1 MGDIVKLALR
11 LFIFA
16 LVASVL
22 LAVTNEVTKGPIE
35 QQKLASKMAALNTVL
50 PGCEYEQIEYEGI
63 SDDSALDE
71 IFIGKNADGSIKG
84 YALTAN
90 PQGYG
95 GEIPITL
102 GVSEGGYVTQ
112 VYVGSLQET
121 QGLGSRVGDDAF
133 KEQFIAIAADP
144 DTLRNDVDTIAG
156 ATISS
161 SAFVNAVQEML
172 TYTKG
177 TLGIEPHA
185 GDKDAILAEVAAI
198 NGGDEGEDAPV
209 ETTTNTYDV
218 TGFAAFKVDVTVDSN
233 GKIVSVS
240 VPENN
245 ETPGF
250 GADLIADQSVFDALV
265 GQDIATAQIDV
276 KSGATLTSNAINDAL
291 KQAASAGESG
301 EGSAKVYDVTGFAPF
316 KVEIALDDA
325 GKIVSVSVPENN
337 ETPGLGADLIADQSV
352 FDALVGQ
359 DIATAQIDVK
369 SGVTL
374 TSNAIN
380 DALKQAAADLGGAE
394 AAPAVAGDPYTVKGM
409 NKFTLYV
416 EVKDGGKIASVS
428 APNNSETPGFGA
440 DMLTDEALSALVG
453 EDLATAHVD
462 VKSGVTLTSDAINAA
477 LKQAAIANGV
487 AVAAEPTVEATAE
500 PTAEPAAV
508 PTVAENAAVELTM
521 YDVTGFAP
529 FKVGIAVDE
538 NGKIVSVSVPEN
550 SETPGLGADLIADQS
565 IFDALVGQDIATAQI
580 DVKSGV
586 TLTSD
591 AINAALKQ
599 AAIANGVTVVAEPTV
614 EATAEPAAEPT
625 VTENAVVEPTVA
637 ENAAVEPTMYDVT
650 GFAPFK
656 VEIAVDGNGKIVSVT
671 VPENS
676 ETPGLGADL
685 IADQSIFDA
694 LVGQDIATAQ
704 IDVKSGVTL
713 TSDAIN
719 AALKQAAIANG
730 VTVVAEPTVEAT
742 AEPAAEPTVTENAV
756 VEPTVAENAAVE
768 PTMYD
773 VTGFAPFKVE
783 IAVDGNG
790 KIVSVT
796 VPENSETPGLGADL
810 IADQSIFDAL
820 VGQDIAT
827 AQIDVK
833 SGVTLTSN
841 AINDALRQA
850 AAQFGGEATR
860 DESAADG
867 VAIGT
872 YDVTGFAPFKVEIA
886 VDGNGKIVS
895 VSVPE
900 NNETPGL
907 GADLIADQSVFD
919 ALVGQDIATAKID
932 VKSGVTLT
940 SNAIND
946 ALGQAAKEVQ

>member
-50 PGCEYEQIEYEGI
+50 PGCEYEQVEYEGI

-185 GDKDAILAEVAAI
+185 GDKDAILAEAAAI

-218 TGFAAFKVDVTVDSN
+218 TGFAPFKVDVTVDSN
-233 GKIVSVS
+233 GKIVSVSVPENSETPGLGADLIADQSIFDALVGQDIATAQIDVKSGVTLTSDAINDALKQAASAGESGDGSAKVYDVTGFAPFKVEIALDDAGKIVSVS

-276 KSGATLTSNAINDAL
+276 KSGA
-291 KQAASAGESG
+291 
-301 EGSAKVYDVTGFAPF
+301 
-316 KVEIALDDA
+316 
-325 GKIVSVSVPENN
+325 
-337 ETPGLGADLIADQSV
+337 
-352 FDALVGQ
+352 
-359 DIATAQIDVK
+359 
-369 SGVTL
+369 TL

-591 AINAALKQ
+591 AINAALKE

-614 EATAEPAAEPT
+614 EATAEPTAAENAVVEPT
-625 VTENAVVEPTVA
+625 VAENAAVEPTVAENAAVEPTVA

-656 VEIAVDGNGKIVSVT
+656 VEIAVDGNDKIVSV
-671 VPENS
+671 S
-676 ETPGLGADL
+676 
-685 IADQSIFDA
+685 
-694 LVGQDIATAQ
+694 
-704 IDVKSGVTL
+704 
-713 TSDAIN
+713 
-719 AALKQAAIANG
+719 
-730 VTVVAEPTVEAT
+730 
-742 AEPAAEPTVTENAV
+742 
-756 VEPTVAENAAVE
+756 
-768 PTMYD
+768 
-773 VTGFAPFKVE
+773 
-783 IAVDGNG
+783 
-790 KIVSVT
+790 

-907 GADLIADQSVFD
+907 GTDLIADQSIFD

>member
-185 GDKDAILAEVAAI
+185 GDKDAILAEAATI

-218 TGFAAFKVDVTVDSN
+218 TGFAPFKVDVTVDSN
-233 GKIVSVS
+233 GKIVSVSVPENSETPGLGADLIADQSIFDALVGQDIATAQIDVKSGVTLTSDAINDALKQAASAGESGDGSAKVYDVTGFAPFKVEIALDDAGKIVSVS

-276 KSGATLTSNAINDAL
+276 KSGA
-291 KQAASAGESG
+291 
-301 EGSAKVYDVTGFAPF
+301 
-316 KVEIALDDA
+316 
-325 GKIVSVSVPENN
+325 
-337 ETPGLGADLIADQSV
+337 
-352 FDALVGQ
+352 
-359 DIATAQIDVK
+359 
-369 SGVTL
+369 TL

-428 APNNSETPGFGA
+428 APNNSETSGFGA

-586 TLTSD
+586 TLTSN

-625 VTENAVVEPTVA
+625 VAENAAVEPTAAEPAVEPTVA

-656 VEIAVDGNGKIVSVT
+656 VEIAVDGNGKIVSV
-671 VPENS
+671 S
-676 ETPGLGADL
+676 
-685 IADQSIFDA
+685 
-694 LVGQDIATAQ
+694 
-704 IDVKSGVTL
+704 
-713 TSDAIN
+713 
-719 AALKQAAIANG
+719 
-730 VTVVAEPTVEAT
+730 
-742 AEPAAEPTVTENAV
+742 
-756 VEPTVAENAAVE
+756 
-768 PTMYD
+768 
-773 VTGFAPFKVE
+773 
-783 IAVDGNG
+783 
-790 KIVSVT
+790 

>member
-22 LAVTNEVTKGPIE
+22 LAITNEVTKGPIE

-50 PGCEYEQIEYEGI
+50 PGCEYEQTEYEGI
-63 SDDSALDE
+63 ADDSVLDE

-102 GVSEGGYVTQ
+102 GVSEEGYVTQ

-144 DTLRNDVDTIAG
+144 DTLRDDVDTLAG

-185 GDKDAILAEVAAI
+185 GDKDAILAEAAAI
-198 NGGDEGEDAPV
+198 NGGDEGEDAAV
-209 ETTTNTYDV
+209 ETTTATYNV
-218 TGFAAFKVDVTVDSN
+218 TGFASFNVEITLDGN
-233 GKIVSVS
+233 GKIVSVV

-245 ETPGF
+245 ETAGF
-250 GADLIADQSVFDALV
+250 GADLL
-265 GQDIATAQIDV
+265 
-276 KSGATLTSNAINDAL
+276 
-291 KQAASAGESG
+291 
-301 EGSAKVYDVTGFAPF
+301 
-316 KVEIALDDA
+316 
-325 GKIVSVSVPENN
+325 
-337 ETPGLGADLIADQSV
+337 ADQSV

-380 DALKQAAADLGGAE
+380 DALKQAASADESGEDNARTYDVTGMGAFKVTVELDDAGKIVSVSVPENNETPGFGADLIADQSIFDALVGQDITTAQIDVKSGVTLTSNAINDALKQAAADFGGDAP

-416 EVKDGGKIASVS
+416 EVEDGKIVSVT
-428 APNNSETPGFGA
+428 APNNNETPGLGA

-453 EDLATAHVD
+453 ADLATAQVD
-462 VKSGVTLTSDAINAA
+462 VKSGVTLTSNAINDA
-477 LKQAAIANGV
+477 LKQAAAANGIV
-487 AVAAEPTVEATAE
+487 VAEPTVEPVVEATAE
-500 PTAEPAAV
+500 PVAAD
-508 PTVAENAAVELTM
+508 AAVELTL

-538 NGKIVSVSVPEN
+538 SGKIVSVFVPEN
-550 SETPGLGADLIADQS
+550 
-565 IFDALVGQDIATAQI
+565 
-580 DVKSGV
+580 
-586 TLTSD
+586 
-591 AINAALKQ
+591 N
-599 AAIANGVTVVAEPTV
+599 
-614 EATAEPAAEPT
+614 
-625 VTENAVVEPTVA
+625 
-637 ENAAVEPTMYDVT
+637 
-650 GFAPFK
+650 
-656 VEIAVDGNGKIVSVT
+656 
-671 VPENS
+671 
-676 ETPGLGADL
+676 
-685 IADQSIFDA
+685 
-694 LVGQDIATAQ
+694 
-704 IDVKSGVTL
+704 
-713 TSDAIN
+713 
-719 AALKQAAIANG
+719 
-730 VTVVAEPTVEAT
+730 
-742 AEPAAEPTVTENAV
+742 
-756 VEPTVAENAAVE
+756 
-768 PTMYD
+768 
-773 VTGFAPFKVE
+773 
-783 IAVDGNG
+783 
-790 KIVSVT
+790 
-796 VPENSETPGLGADL
+796 ETPGLGADL

-841 AINDALRQA
+841 AINDALKQA
-850 AAQFGGEATR
+850 AAQFGGEATL
-860 DESAADG
+860 DEAATSD

-872 YDVTGFAPFKVEIA
+872 YDVTGIAPFKVEIA
-886 VDGNGKIVS
+886 VDGNGKILS

-900 NNETPGL
+900 YSETAGF
-907 GADLIADQSVFD
+907 GADLIADQSIFD
-919 ALVGQDIATAKID
+919 ALVGQDIATAQID

-946 ALGQAAKEVQ
+946 ALKQAAKEVQ

>member
-185 GDKDAILAEVAAI
+185 GDKDAILAEAAAV

-250 GADLIADQSVFDALV
+250 GADLIADQSVFDALA

-276 KSGATLTSNAINDAL
+276 KSGVTLTSNAINDAL

-625 VTENAVVEPTVA
+625 VAENAAVEPTVAEPAVEPTVA

-656 VEIAVDGNGKIVSVT
+656 VEIAVDGNGKIVSV
-671 VPENS
+671 S
-676 ETPGLGADL
+676 
-685 IADQSIFDA
+685 
-694 LVGQDIATAQ
+694 
-704 IDVKSGVTL
+704 
-713 TSDAIN
+713 
-719 AALKQAAIANG
+719 
-730 VTVVAEPTVEAT
+730 
-742 AEPAAEPTVTENAV
+742 
-756 VEPTVAENAAVE
+756 
-768 PTMYD
+768 
-773 VTGFAPFKVE
+773 
-783 IAVDGNG
+783 
-790 KIVSVT
+790 

-907 GADLIADQSVFD
+907 GADLIADQSIFD

>member
-185 GDKDAILAEVAAI
+185 GDKDAILAEAAAI

-337 ETPGLGADLIADQSV
+337 ETPGLGADLIADQSM

-500 PTAEPAAV
+500 PTAEPATV

-565 IFDALVGQDIATAQI
+565 VFDALVGQDIATAQI

-586 TLTSD
+586 TLTSN

-614 EATAEPAAEPT
+614 EATAEPAA
-625 VTENAVVEPTVA
+625 EPTVA

-656 VEIAVDGNGKIVSVT
+656 VEIAVDGNGKIVSV
-671 VPENS
+671 S
-676 ETPGLGADL
+676 
-685 IADQSIFDA
+685 
-694 LVGQDIATAQ
+694 
-704 IDVKSGVTL
+704 
-713 TSDAIN
+713 
-719 AALKQAAIANG
+719 
-730 VTVVAEPTVEAT
+730 
-742 AEPAAEPTVTENAV
+742 
-756 VEPTVAENAAVE
+756 
-768 PTMYD
+768 
-773 VTGFAPFKVE
+773 
-783 IAVDGNG
+783 
-790 KIVSVT
+790 

-907 GADLIADQSVFD
+907 GADLIADQSIFD

>member
-185 GDKDAILAEVAAI
+185 GDKDAILAEAAAI

-218 TGFAAFKVDVTVDSN
+218 TGFAPFKVDVTVDSN

-250 GADLIADQSVFDALV
+250 GADLIADQSVFDALA

-276 KSGATLTSNAINDAL
+276 KSGVTLTSNAINDAL

-301 EGSAKVYDVTGFAPF
+301 EGSAKAYDVTGFAPF

-337 ETPGLGADLIADQSV
+337 ETPGFGADLIADQSV

-359 DIATAQIDVK
+359 DITTAQIDVK
-369 SGVTL
+369 SGATL

-487 AVAAEPTVEATAE
+487 AVAAE

-625 VTENAVVEPTVA
+625 VA
-637 ENAAVEPTMYDVT
+637 ENAAVEPT
-650 GFAPFK
+650 
-656 VEIAVDGNGKIVSVT
+656 
-671 VPENS
+671 
-676 ETPGLGADL
+676 
-685 IADQSIFDA
+685 
-694 LVGQDIATAQ
+694 
-704 IDVKSGVTL
+704 
-713 TSDAIN
+713 
-719 AALKQAAIANG
+719 
-730 VTVVAEPTVEAT
+730 VAEPA
-742 AEPAAEPTVTENAV
+742 

-841 AINDALRQA
+841 AINDAL
-850 AAQFGGEATR
+850 
-860 DESAADG
+860 
-867 VAIGT
+867 
-872 YDVTGFAPFKVEIA
+872 
-886 VDGNGKIVS
+886 
-895 VSVPE
+895 
-900 NNETPGL
+900 
-907 GADLIADQSVFD
+907 
-919 ALVGQDIATAKID
+919 
-932 VKSGVTLT
+932 
-940 SNAIND
+940 
-946 ALGQAAKEVQ
+946 GQAAKEVQ

>member
-185 GDKDAILAEVAAI
+185 GDKDAILAEAAAI

-276 KSGATLTSNAINDAL
+276 KSGVTLTSNAINDAL

-301 EGSAKVYDVTGFAPF
+301 EGSAKAYDVTGFAPF

-337 ETPGLGADLIADQSV
+337 ETPGFGADLIADQSV

-487 AVAAEPTVEATAE
+487 
-500 PTAEPAAV
+500 
-508 PTVAENAAVELTM
+508 
-521 YDVTGFAP
+521 
-529 FKVGIAVDE
+529 
-538 NGKIVSVSVPEN
+538 
-550 SETPGLGADLIADQS
+550 
-565 IFDALVGQDIATAQI
+565 
-580 DVKSGV
+580 
-586 TLTSD
+586 
-591 AINAALKQ
+591 
-599 AAIANGVTVVAEPTV
+599 TVVAEPTV

-625 VTENAVVEPTVA
+625 VAENAAVEPTVA

-656 VEIAVDGNGKIVSVT
+656 VEIAVDGNGKIVSV
-671 VPENS
+671 S
-676 ETPGLGADL
+676 
-685 IADQSIFDA
+685 
-694 LVGQDIATAQ
+694 
-704 IDVKSGVTL
+704 
-713 TSDAIN
+713 
-719 AALKQAAIANG
+719 
-730 VTVVAEPTVEAT
+730 
-742 AEPAAEPTVTENAV
+742 
-756 VEPTVAENAAVE
+756 
-768 PTMYD
+768 
-773 VTGFAPFKVE
+773 
-783 IAVDGNG
+783 
-790 KIVSVT
+790 

-900 NNETPGL
+900 NNETPGF

-919 ALVGQDIATAKID
+919 ALAGQDIATAKID

>member
-63 SDDSALDE
+63 SDDSTLDE

-185 GDKDAILAEVAAI
+185 GDKDAILAEAAAI

-250 GADLIADQSVFDALV
+250 GADLIADQSVFDALA

-276 KSGATLTSNAINDAL
+276 KSGVTLTSNAINDAL

-359 DIATAQIDVK
+359 NIATAQIDVK

-374 TSNAIN
+374 TSDAIN

-599 AAIANGVTVVAEPTV
+599 AAIANGVAVAAEPTV

-625 VTENAVVEPTVA
+625 VAENAVVEPTVAEPAVEPTVA

-656 VEIAVDGNGKIVSVT
+656 VEIAVDGNGKIVSV
-671 VPENS
+671 S
-676 ETPGLGADL
+676 
-685 IADQSIFDA
+685 
-694 LVGQDIATAQ
+694 
-704 IDVKSGVTL
+704 
-713 TSDAIN
+713 
-719 AALKQAAIANG
+719 
-730 VTVVAEPTVEAT
+730 
-742 AEPAAEPTVTENAV
+742 
-756 VEPTVAENAAVE
+756 
-768 PTMYD
+768 
-773 VTGFAPFKVE
+773 
-783 IAVDGNG
+783 
-790 KIVSVT
+790 

-900 NNETPGL
+900 NNETPGF

-919 ALVGQDIATAKID
+919 ALAGQDIATAKID

>member
-177 TLGIEPHA
+177 TLGIEPHE
-185 GDKDAILAEVAAI
+185 GDKDAILAEAAAI
-198 NGGDEGEDAPV
+198 NGGDEGEDTPV
-209 ETTTNTYDV
+209 ETATNTYDV
-218 TGFAAFKVDVTVDSN
+218 TGFAPFKVEIALDDA

-276 KSGATLTSNAINDAL
+276 KSGVTLTSNAINDAL

-301 EGSAKVYDVTGFAPF
+301 EGSAKAYDVTGFAPF

-337 ETPGLGADLIADQSV
+337 ETPGFGADLIADQSV

-416 EVKDGGKIASVS
+416 EVKDGGKIASIS

-500 PTAEPAAV
+500 PAV
-508 PTVAENAAVELTM
+508 EPTVAENAAVELTM

-550 SETPGLGADLIADQS
+550 SETPGFGADLIADQS
-565 IFDALVGQDIATAQI
+565 VFG
-580 DVKSGV
+580 
-586 TLTSD
+586 
-591 AINAALKQ
+591 
-599 AAIANGVTVVAEPTV
+599 
-614 EATAEPAAEPT
+614 
-625 VTENAVVEPTVA
+625 
-637 ENAAVEPTMYDVT
+637 
-650 GFAPFK
+650 
-656 VEIAVDGNGKIVSVT
+656 
-671 VPENS
+671 
-676 ETPGLGADL
+676 
-685 IADQSIFDA
+685 
-694 LVGQDIATAQ
+694 
-704 IDVKSGVTL
+704 
-713 TSDAIN
+713 
-719 AALKQAAIANG
+719 
-730 VTVVAEPTVEAT
+730 
-742 AEPAAEPTVTENAV
+742 
-756 VEPTVAENAAVE
+756 
-768 PTMYD
+768 
-773 VTGFAPFKVE
+773 
-783 IAVDGNG
+783 
-790 KIVSVT
+790 
-796 VPENSETPGLGADL
+796 
-810 IADQSIFDAL
+810 AL

-860 DESAADG
+860 NESAADG
-867 VAIGT
+867 VAVGT

-895 VSVPE
+895 VTVPE
-900 NNETPGL
+900 NNETPGF
-907 GADLIADQSVFD
+907 GADLIADQSIFD
-919 ALVGQDIATAKID
+919 ALAGQDIATAKID

>member
-22 LAVTNEVTKGPIE
+22 LAVTSEVTKGPIE

-71 IFIGKNADGSIKG
+71 IFVGKNADGSIKG

-185 GDKDAILAEVAAI
+185 GDKDAILAEAAAI

-218 TGFAAFKVDVTVDSN
+218 TGFAPFKVEIALDDA

-276 KSGATLTSNAINDAL
+276 KSGVTLTSNAINDAL

-316 KVEIALDDA
+316 KVEIALDDV

-614 EATAEPAAEPT
+614 EPTVEATTEPAAEPT
-625 VTENAVVEPTVA
+625 AAENAVVEPTVA
-637 ENAAVEPTMYDVT
+637 ENAAVEPTVAEPAVEPTVAEPAVEPTMYDVT

-656 VEIAVDGNGKIVSVT
+656 VEIAVDGSGKIVSV
-671 VPENS
+671 S
-676 ETPGLGADL
+676 
-685 IADQSIFDA
+685 
-694 LVGQDIATAQ
+694 
-704 IDVKSGVTL
+704 
-713 TSDAIN
+713 
-719 AALKQAAIANG
+719 
-730 VTVVAEPTVEAT
+730 
-742 AEPAAEPTVTENAV
+742 
-756 VEPTVAENAAVE
+756 
-768 PTMYD
+768 
-773 VTGFAPFKVE
+773 
-783 IAVDGNG
+783 
-790 KIVSVT
+790 

-907 GADLIADQSVFD
+907 GADLIADQSIFD

>member
-71 IFIGKNADGSIKG
+71 IFVGKNADGSIKG

-185 GDKDAILAEVAAI
+185 GDKDAILAEAAAI

-276 KSGATLTSNAINDAL
+276 KSGVTLTSDAINDAL

-301 EGSAKVYDVTGFAPF
+301 DGSAKVYDVTGFAPF

-337 ETPGLGADLIADQSV
+337 ETPGFGADLIADQSV

-369 SGVTL
+369 SGATL

-538 NGKIVSVSVPEN
+538 NGKIVSV
-550 SETPGLGADLIADQS
+550 
-565 IFDALVGQDIATAQI
+565 
-580 DVKSGV
+580 
-586 TLTSD
+586 
-591 AINAALKQ
+591 
-599 AAIANGVTVVAEPTV
+599 
-614 EATAEPAAEPT
+614 
-625 VTENAVVEPTVA
+625 
-637 ENAAVEPTMYDVT
+637 
-650 GFAPFK
+650 
-656 VEIAVDGNGKIVSVT
+656 T

-713 TSDAIN
+713 TSNAIN

-742 AEPAAEPTVTENAV
+742 AEPAAEPTVAEPA

-790 KIVSVT
+790 KIVSVS

-900 NNETPGL
+900 NSETSGL
-907 GADLIADQSVFD
+907 GADLIADQSIFD

>member
-112 VYVGSLQET
+112 VYVGALQET

-185 GDKDAILAEVAAI
+185 GDKDAILAEAAAI
-198 NGGDEGEDAPV
+198 NGGDEGEDVPV

-218 TGFAAFKVDVTVDSN
+218 TGFAPFKVEIALDDA

-301 EGSAKVYDVTGFAPF
+301 EGSAKAYDVTGFAPF

-337 ETPGLGADLIADQSV
+337 ETPGFGADLIADQSV

-369 SGVTL
+369 GGVTL

-394 AAPAVAGDPYTVKGM
+394 TAPAVAGDPYTVKGM

-487 AVAAEPTVEATAE
+487 AVAAEPTAEPTVEA
-500 PTAEPAAV
+500 TAEPAAV

-550 SETPGLGADLIADQS
+550 NETPGFGADLIADQS
-565 IFDALVGQDIATAQI
+565 VFDALVGQDIANAKI

-586 TLTSD
+586 TLTSN
-591 AINAALKQ
+591 AINDALGQ
-599 AAIANGVTVVAEPTV
+599 AAIANGVAVAAEPTV
-614 EATAEPAAEPT
+614 EATAEPA
-625 VTENAVVEPTVA
+625 VEPTVA

-656 VEIAVDGNGKIVSVT
+656 VGIAVD
-671 VPENS
+671 E
-676 ETPGLGADL
+676 
-685 IADQSIFDA
+685 
-694 LVGQDIATAQ
+694 
-704 IDVKSGVTL
+704 
-713 TSDAIN
+713 
-719 AALKQAAIANG
+719 
-730 VTVVAEPTVEAT
+730 
-742 AEPAAEPTVTENAV
+742 
-756 VEPTVAENAAVE
+756 
-768 PTMYD
+768 
-773 VTGFAPFKVE
+773 
-783 IAVDGNG
+783 
-790 KIVSVT
+790 
-796 VPENSETPGLGADL
+796 
-810 IADQSIFDAL
+810 
-820 VGQDIAT
+820 
-827 AQIDVK
+827 
-833 SGVTLTSN
+833 
-841 AINDALRQA
+841 
-850 AAQFGGEATR
+850 
-860 DESAADG
+860 
-867 VAIGT
+867 
-872 YDVTGFAPFKVEIA
+872 
-886 VDGNGKIVS
+886 NGKIVS

-900 NNETPGL
+900 NNETPGF

>member
-185 GDKDAILAEVAAI
+185 GDKDAILAEAAAI

-218 TGFAAFKVDVTVDSN
+218 TGFAPFKVDVTVDSN

-245 ETPGF
+245 
-250 GADLIADQSVFDALV
+250 
-265 GQDIATAQIDV
+265 
-276 KSGATLTSNAINDAL
+276 
-291 KQAASAGESG
+291 
-301 EGSAKVYDVTGFAPF
+301 
-316 KVEIALDDA
+316 
-325 GKIVSVSVPENN
+325 
-337 ETPGLGADLIADQSV
+337 
-352 FDALVGQ
+352 
-359 DIATAQIDVK
+359 
-369 SGVTL
+369 
-374 TSNAIN
+374 
-380 DALKQAAADLGGAE
+380 
-394 AAPAVAGDPYTVKGM
+394 
-409 NKFTLYV
+409 
-416 EVKDGGKIASVS
+416 
-428 APNNSETPGFGA
+428 
-440 DMLTDEALSALVG
+440 
-453 EDLATAHVD
+453 
-462 VKSGVTLTSDAINAA
+462 
-477 LKQAAIANGV
+477 
-487 AVAAEPTVEATAE
+487 
-500 PTAEPAAV
+500 
-508 PTVAENAAVELTM
+508 
-521 YDVTGFAP
+521 
-529 FKVGIAVDE
+529 
-538 NGKIVSVSVPEN
+538 
-550 SETPGLGADLIADQS
+550 ETPGLGADLIADQS

-586 TLTSD
+586 TLTSN
-591 AINAALKQ
+591 AINDALKQ
-599 AAIANGVTVVAEPTV
+599 AAATVGETV
-614 EATAEPAAEPT
+614 LDESATSDLT
-625 VTENAVVEPTVA
+625 VGT
-637 ENAAVEPTMYDVT
+637 YDVT

-656 VEIAVDGNGKIVSVT
+656 VEI
-671 VPENS
+671 
-676 ETPGLGADL
+676 
-685 IADQSIFDA
+685 
-694 LVGQDIATAQ
+694 
-704 IDVKSGVTL
+704 TL
-713 TSDAIN
+713 
-719 AALKQAAIANG
+719 
-730 VTVVAEPTVEAT
+730 
-742 AEPAAEPTVTENAV
+742 
-756 VEPTVAENAAVE
+756 
-768 PTMYD
+768 
-773 VTGFAPFKVE
+773 
-783 IAVDGNG
+783 DGNG

-841 AINDALRQA
+841 AINDAL
-850 AAQFGGEATR
+850 
-860 DESAADG
+860 
-867 VAIGT
+867 
-872 YDVTGFAPFKVEIA
+872 
-886 VDGNGKIVS
+886 
-895 VSVPE
+895 
-900 NNETPGL
+900 
-907 GADLIADQSVFD
+907 
-919 ALVGQDIATAKID
+919 
-932 VKSGVTLT
+932 
-940 SNAIND
+940 
-946 ALGQAAKEVQ
+946 GQAAKEVQ

>member
-1 MGDIVKLALR
+1 M
-11 LFIFA
+11 
-16 LVASVL
+16 
-22 LAVTNEVTKGPIE
+22 
-35 QQKLASKMAALNTVL
+35 
-50 PGCEYEQIEYEGI
+50 
-63 SDDSALDE
+63 
-71 IFIGKNADGSIKG
+71 
-84 YALTAN
+84 
-90 PQGYG
+90 
-95 GEIPITL
+95 
-102 GVSEGGYVTQ
+102 
-112 VYVGSLQET
+112 
-121 QGLGSRVGDDAF
+121 
-133 KEQFIAIAADP
+133 
-144 DTLRNDVDTIAG
+144 
-156 ATISS
+156 
-161 SAFVNAVQEML
+161 
-172 TYTKG
+172 
-177 TLGIEPHA
+177 
-185 GDKDAILAEVAAI
+185 
-198 NGGDEGEDAPV
+198 
-209 ETTTNTYDV
+209 
-218 TGFAAFKVDVTVDSN
+218 
-233 GKIVSVS
+233 
-240 VPENN
+240 PENN

-250 GADLIADQSVFDALV
+250 
-265 GQDIATAQIDV
+265 
-276 KSGATLTSNAINDAL
+276 
-291 KQAASAGESG
+291 
-301 EGSAKVYDVTGFAPF
+301 
-316 KVEIALDDA
+316 
-325 GKIVSVSVPENN
+325 
-337 ETPGLGADLIADQSV
+337 GADLIADQSV

-565 IFDALVGQDIATAQI
+565 IFDALVGQDIATAKI

-586 TLTSD
+586 TLTSN
-591 AINAALKQ
+591 AINDALGQ
-599 AAIANGVTVVAEPTV
+599 AAIANGVAVAAEPTV
-614 EATAEPAAEPT
+614 EATAEPTVAEPAAEPT
-625 VTENAVVEPTVA
+625 VAEPAVEPTVA

-656 VEIAVDGNGKIVSVT
+656 VEIAVDGNGKIVSVS

-676 ETPGLGADL
+676 ETPD
-685 IADQSIFDA
+685 
-694 LVGQDIATAQ
+694 
-704 IDVKSGVTL
+704 
-713 TSDAIN
+713 
-719 AALKQAAIANG
+719 
-730 VTVVAEPTVEAT
+730 
-742 AEPAAEPTVTENAV
+742 
-756 VEPTVAENAAVE
+756 
-768 PTMYD
+768 
-773 VTGFAPFKVE
+773 
-783 IAVDGNG
+783 
-790 KIVSVT
+790 
-796 VPENSETPGLGADL
+796 LGADL

-872 YDVTGFAPFKVEIA
+872 YDVTGFAPFKVEIS

-907 GADLIADQSVFD
+907 GADLIADQSIFD
-919 ALVGQDIATAKID
+919 ALVGQDIATAQID

>member
-50 PGCEYEQIEYEGI
+50 PGCEYEQIEYEGV

-185 GDKDAILAEVAAI
+185 GDKDAILAEAAAI

-276 KSGATLTSNAINDAL
+276 KSGVTLTSDAINDAL

-301 EGSAKVYDVTGFAPF
+301 EGSAKAYDVTGFAPF

-337 ETPGLGADLIADQSV
+337 ETPGFGADLIADQSV

-369 SGVTL
+369 SGATL

-394 AAPAVAGDPYTVKGM
+394 AAPAVAGDPYTVRGM

-550 SETPGLGADLIADQS
+550 SETPGFGADLIADQS

-586 TLTSD
+586 TLTSN

-625 VTENAVVEPTVA
+625 VAENAV
-637 ENAAVEPTMYDVT
+637 
-650 GFAPFK
+650 
-656 VEIAVDGNGKIVSVT
+656 
-671 VPENS
+671 
-676 ETPGLGADL
+676 
-685 IADQSIFDA
+685 
-694 LVGQDIATAQ
+694 
-704 IDVKSGVTL
+704 
-713 TSDAIN
+713 
-719 AALKQAAIANG
+719 
-730 VTVVAEPTVEAT
+730 
-742 AEPAAEPTVTENAV
+742 
-756 VEPTVAENAAVE
+756 VE

-907 GADLIADQSVFD
+907 GADLIADQSIFD

>member
-185 GDKDAILAEVAAI
+185 GDKDAILAEAAAI

-218 TGFAAFKVDVTVDSN
+218 TGFAPFKVEIALDDA

-276 KSGATLTSNAINDAL
+276 KSGVTLTSNAINDAL

-301 EGSAKVYDVTGFAPF
+301 EGSAKAYDVTGFAPF

-337 ETPGLGADLIADQSV
+337 ETPGFGADLIADQSV

-369 SGVTL
+369 GGVTL

-487 AVAAEPTVEATAE
+487 AVAAEPTAEPTVEATAE
-500 PTAEPAAV
+500 PAA
-508 PTVAENAAVELTM
+508 ELTM

-550 SETPGLGADLIADQS
+550 SETPGFGADLIADQS
-565 IFDALVGQDIATAQI
+565 VFGALAGQDIATA
-580 DVKSGV
+580 K
-586 TLTSD
+586 
-591 AINAALKQ
+591 
-599 AAIANGVTVVAEPTV
+599 
-614 EATAEPAAEPT
+614 
-625 VTENAVVEPTVA
+625 
-637 ENAAVEPTMYDVT
+637 
-650 GFAPFK
+650 
-656 VEIAVDGNGKIVSVT
+656 
-671 VPENS
+671 
-676 ETPGLGADL
+676 
-685 IADQSIFDA
+685 
-694 LVGQDIATAQ
+694 
-704 IDVKSGVTL
+704 
-713 TSDAIN
+713 
-719 AALKQAAIANG
+719 
-730 VTVVAEPTVEAT
+730 
-742 AEPAAEPTVTENAV
+742 
-756 VEPTVAENAAVE
+756 
-768 PTMYD
+768 
-773 VTGFAPFKVE
+773 
-783 IAVDGNG
+783 
-790 KIVSVT
+790 
-796 VPENSETPGLGADL
+796 
-810 IADQSIFDAL
+810 
-820 VGQDIAT
+820 
-827 AQIDVK
+827 IDVK

-860 DESAADG
+860 NESAADG
-867 VAIGT
+867 VAVGT

-895 VSVPE
+895 VTVPE
-900 NNETPGL
+900 NNETPGF

-919 ALVGQDIATAKID
+919 ALAGQDIATAKID

>member
-185 GDKDAILAEVAAI
+185 GDKDAILAEAAAI

-218 TGFAAFKVDVTVDSN
+218 TGFAPFKVDVTVDSN

-245 ETPGF
+245 ETPGL

-276 KSGATLTSNAINDAL
+276 KSGVTLTSNAINDAL

-374 TSNAIN
+374 TSDAIN
-380 DALKQAAADLGGAE
+380 DALRQAAADLGGAE

-599 AAIANGVTVVAEPTV
+599 AAIANGVTVAAEPTV

-625 VTENAVVEPTVA
+625 VAENAVVEPTVSEPAVESTVSEPAVEPTVA
-637 ENAAVEPTMYDVT
+637 ENADVEPTMYDVT

-656 VEIAVDGNGKIVSVT
+656 VEIAVDGNGKIVSV
-671 VPENS
+671 S
-676 ETPGLGADL
+676 
-685 IADQSIFDA
+685 
-694 LVGQDIATAQ
+694 
-704 IDVKSGVTL
+704 
-713 TSDAIN
+713 
-719 AALKQAAIANG
+719 
-730 VTVVAEPTVEAT
+730 
-742 AEPAAEPTVTENAV
+742 
-756 VEPTVAENAAVE
+756 
-768 PTMYD
+768 
-773 VTGFAPFKVE
+773 
-783 IAVDGNG
+783 
-790 KIVSVT
+790 

-907 GADLIADQSVFD
+907 GADLIADQSIFD

>member
-185 GDKDAILAEVAAI
+185 GDKDAILAEAAAI
-198 NGGDEGEDAPV
+198 NGGDEGENAPV

-218 TGFAAFKVDVTVDSN
+218 TGFAPFKVDVTVDGN

-276 KSGATLTSNAINDAL
+276 KSGVTLTSNAINDAL

-301 EGSAKVYDVTGFAPF
+301 EGSAKAYDVTGFAPF

-337 ETPGLGADLIADQSV
+337 ETPGFGADLIADQSV

-380 DALKQAAADLGGAE
+380 DAL
-394 AAPAVAGDPYTVKGM
+394 
-409 NKFTLYV
+409 
-416 EVKDGGKIASVS
+416 
-428 APNNSETPGFGA
+428 
-440 DMLTDEALSALVG
+440 
-453 EDLATAHVD
+453 
-462 VKSGVTLTSDAINAA
+462 
-477 LKQAAIANGV
+477 
-487 AVAAEPTVEATAE
+487 
-500 PTAEPAAV
+500 
-508 PTVAENAAVELTM
+508 
-521 YDVTGFAP
+521 
-529 FKVGIAVDE
+529 
-538 NGKIVSVSVPEN
+538 
-550 SETPGLGADLIADQS
+550 
-565 IFDALVGQDIATAQI
+565 
-580 DVKSGV
+580 
-586 TLTSD
+586 
-591 AINAALKQ
+591 
-599 AAIANGVTVVAEPTV
+599 
-614 EATAEPAAEPT
+614 
-625 VTENAVVEPTVA
+625 
-637 ENAAVEPTMYDVT
+637 
-650 GFAPFK
+650 
-656 VEIAVDGNGKIVSVT
+656 
-671 VPENS
+671 
-676 ETPGLGADL
+676 
-685 IADQSIFDA
+685 
-694 LVGQDIATAQ
+694 
-704 IDVKSGVTL
+704 
-713 TSDAIN
+713 
-719 AALKQAAIANG
+719 
-730 VTVVAEPTVEAT
+730 
-742 AEPAAEPTVTENAV
+742 
-756 VEPTVAENAAVE
+756 
-768 PTMYD
+768 
-773 VTGFAPFKVE
+773 
-783 IAVDGNG
+783 
-790 KIVSVT
+790 
-796 VPENSETPGLGADL
+796 
-810 IADQSIFDAL
+810 
-820 VGQDIAT
+820 
-827 AQIDVK
+827 
-833 SGVTLTSN
+833 
-841 AINDALRQA
+841 
-850 AAQFGGEATR
+850 
-860 DESAADG
+860 
-867 VAIGT
+867 
-872 YDVTGFAPFKVEIA
+872 
-886 VDGNGKIVS
+886 
-895 VSVPE
+895 
-900 NNETPGL
+900 
-907 GADLIADQSVFD
+907 
-919 ALVGQDIATAKID
+919 
-932 VKSGVTLT
+932 
-940 SNAIND
+940 
-946 ALGQAAKEVQ
+946 GQAAKEVQ

>member
-71 IFIGKNADGSIKG
+71 IFVGKNADGSIKG

-185 GDKDAILAEVAAI
+185 GDKDAILAEAAAI

-337 ETPGLGADLIADQSV
+337 ETPGFGADLIADQSV

-369 SGVTL
+369 SGATL

-565 IFDALVGQDIATAQI
+565 IFDALVGQDIATAKI

-586 TLTSD
+586 TLTSN
-591 AINAALKQ
+591 AINDALGQ
-599 AAIANGVTVVAEPTV
+599 AAIANGVAVAAEPTV

-625 VTENAVVEPTVA
+625 VAENAVVEPTVA

-656 VEIAVDGNGKIVSVT
+656 VEIAVDGNGKIVSV
-671 VPENS
+671 S
-676 ETPGLGADL
+676 
-685 IADQSIFDA
+685 
-694 LVGQDIATAQ
+694 
-704 IDVKSGVTL
+704 
-713 TSDAIN
+713 
-719 AALKQAAIANG
+719 
-730 VTVVAEPTVEAT
+730 
-742 AEPAAEPTVTENAV
+742 
-756 VEPTVAENAAVE
+756 
-768 PTMYD
+768 
-773 VTGFAPFKVE
+773 
-783 IAVDGNG
+783 
-790 KIVSVT
+790 

-907 GADLIADQSVFD
+907 GADLIADQSIFD

-946 ALGQAAKEVQ
+946 ALGQAAIANGVAVAAEPTVEATAEPAAEPTVAENAVVEPTVAENAAVEPTMYDVTGFAPFKVEIAVDGNGKIVSVSVPENSETPGLGADLIADQSIFDALVGQDIATAQIDVKSGVTLTSNAINDALGQAAKEVQ

>member
-50 PGCEYEQIEYEGI
+50 PGCEYEQVEYEGI

-185 GDKDAILAEVAAI
+185 GDKDAILAEAAAI

-218 TGFAAFKVDVTVDSN
+218 TGFAPFKVDVTVDSN
-233 GKIVSVS
+233 GKIVSVSVPENSETPGLGADLIADQSIFDALVGQDIATAQIDVKSGVTLTSDAINDALKQAASAGESGDGSAKVYDVTGFAPFKVEIALDDAGKIVSVS

-276 KSGATLTSNAINDAL
+276 KSGA
-291 KQAASAGESG
+291 
-301 EGSAKVYDVTGFAPF
+301 
-316 KVEIALDDA
+316 
-325 GKIVSVSVPENN
+325 
-337 ETPGLGADLIADQSV
+337 
-352 FDALVGQ
+352 
-359 DIATAQIDVK
+359 
-369 SGVTL
+369 TL

-591 AINAALKQ
+591 AINAALKE

-614 EATAEPAAEPT
+614 EATAEPTAA
-625 VTENAVVEPTVA
+625 ENAVVEPTVA

-656 VEIAVDGNGKIVSVT
+656 VEIAVDGNDKIVSV
-671 VPENS
+671 S
-676 ETPGLGADL
+676 
-685 IADQSIFDA
+685 
-694 LVGQDIATAQ
+694 
-704 IDVKSGVTL
+704 
-713 TSDAIN
+713 
-719 AALKQAAIANG
+719 
-730 VTVVAEPTVEAT
+730 
-742 AEPAAEPTVTENAV
+742 
-756 VEPTVAENAAVE
+756 
-768 PTMYD
+768 
-773 VTGFAPFKVE
+773 
-783 IAVDGNG
+783 
-790 KIVSVT
+790 

-907 GADLIADQSVFD
+907 GTDLIADQSIFD

>member
-63 SDDSALDE
+63 SDDSTLDE

-185 GDKDAILAEVAAI
+185 GDKDAILAEAAAI

-218 TGFAAFKVDVTVDSN
+218 TGFAPFKVDVTVDSN
-233 GKIVSVS
+233 GKIVSVT

-301 EGSAKVYDVTGFAPF
+301 EGSAKAYDVTGFAPF

-337 ETPGLGADLIADQSV
+337 ETPGFGADLIADQSV

-369 SGVTL
+369 SGATL

-500 PTAEPAAV
+500 PTAEPATV

-591 AINAALKQ
+591 AINAALKE

-625 VTENAVVEPTVA
+625 VAEPAVEPTVA

-656 VEIAVDGNGKIVSVT
+656 VEIAVDGNGKIVSV
-671 VPENS
+671 S
-676 ETPGLGADL
+676 
-685 IADQSIFDA
+685 
-694 LVGQDIATAQ
+694 
-704 IDVKSGVTL
+704 
-713 TSDAIN
+713 
-719 AALKQAAIANG
+719 
-730 VTVVAEPTVEAT
+730 
-742 AEPAAEPTVTENAV
+742 
-756 VEPTVAENAAVE
+756 
-768 PTMYD
+768 
-773 VTGFAPFKVE
+773 
-783 IAVDGNG
+783 
-790 KIVSVT
+790 

>member
-185 GDKDAILAEVAAI
+185 GDKDAILAEAAAI

-233 GKIVSVS
+233 
-240 VPENN
+240 
-245 ETPGF
+245 
-250 GADLIADQSVFDALV
+250 
-265 GQDIATAQIDV
+265 
-276 KSGATLTSNAINDAL
+276 
-291 KQAASAGESG
+291 
-301 EGSAKVYDVTGFAPF
+301 
-316 KVEIALDDA
+316 

-462 VKSGVTLTSDAINAA
+462 VKSGVTLTSN
-477 LKQAAIANGV
+477 
-487 AVAAEPTVEATAE
+487 
-500 PTAEPAAV
+500 
-508 PTVAENAAVELTM
+508 
-521 YDVTGFAP
+521 
-529 FKVGIAVDE
+529 
-538 NGKIVSVSVPEN
+538 
-550 SETPGLGADLIADQS
+550 
-565 IFDALVGQDIATAQI
+565 
-580 DVKSGV
+580 
-586 TLTSD
+586 

-614 EATAEPAAEPT
+614 EATAEPAA
-625 VTENAVVEPTVA
+625 EPTVA

-656 VEIAVDGNGKIVSVT
+656 VEIAVDGNGKIVSV
-671 VPENS
+671 S
-676 ETPGLGADL
+676 
-685 IADQSIFDA
+685 
-694 LVGQDIATAQ
+694 
-704 IDVKSGVTL
+704 
-713 TSDAIN
+713 
-719 AALKQAAIANG
+719 
-730 VTVVAEPTVEAT
+730 
-742 AEPAAEPTVTENAV
+742 
-756 VEPTVAENAAVE
+756 
-768 PTMYD
+768 
-773 VTGFAPFKVE
+773 
-783 IAVDGNG
+783 
-790 KIVSVT
+790 

-900 NNETPGL
+900 NNETPGF

-919 ALVGQDIATAKID
+919 ALAGQDIATAKID

>member
-185 GDKDAILAEVAAI
+185 GDKDAILAEAAAI

-276 KSGATLTSNAINDAL
+276 KSGVTLTSNAINDAL

-301 EGSAKVYDVTGFAPF
+301 EGSAKAYDVTGFAPF

-337 ETPGLGADLIADQSV
+337 ETPGFGADLIADQSV
-352 FDALVGQ
+352 FDVLVGQ

-369 SGVTL
+369 SGATL

-586 TLTSD
+586 TLTSN

-625 VTENAVVEPTVA
+625 VTENAVVEPTVSEPA
-637 ENAAVEPTMYDVT
+637 VESTVSEPAVEPTMYDVT

-656 VEIAVDGNGKIVSVT
+656 VEIAVDGNGKIASVS

-694 LVGQDIATAQ
+694 LVGQDIAT
-704 IDVKSGVTL
+704 T
-713 TSDAIN
+713 
-719 AALKQAAIANG
+719 
-730 VTVVAEPTVEAT
+730 
-742 AEPAAEPTVTENAV
+742 
-756 VEPTVAENAAVE
+756 
-768 PTMYD
+768 
-773 VTGFAPFKVE
+773 
-783 IAVDGNG
+783 
-790 KIVSVT
+790 
-796 VPENSETPGLGADL
+796 
-810 IADQSIFDAL
+810 
-820 VGQDIAT
+820 
-827 AQIDVK
+827 QIDVK

-919 ALVGQDIATAKID
+919 ALAGQDIATAKID

>member
-185 GDKDAILAEVAAI
+185 GDKDAILAEAAAI

-218 TGFAAFKVDVTVDSN
+218 TGFAPFKVDVTVDSN

-276 KSGATLTSNAINDAL
+276 KSGVTLTSNAINDAL

-301 EGSAKVYDVTGFAPF
+301 EGSTKAYDVTGFAPF

-374 TSNAIN
+374 TSDAIN

-529 FKVGIAVDE
+529 FKVEIAVDG

-550 SETPGLGADLIADQS
+550 SETPGMGADLIADQS

-586 TLTSD
+586 TLTSN

-599 AAIANGVTVVAEPTV
+599 AAIANGVTVTAEPTV

-625 VTENAVVEPTVA
+625 VAENAVVEPTVTEPAVEPTVA

-656 VEIAVDGNGKIVSVT
+656 VEIAVDGNGKIASVT

-685 IADQSIFDA
+685 IADQS
-694 LVGQDIATAQ
+694 V
-704 IDVKSGVTL
+704 
-713 TSDAIN
+713 
-719 AALKQAAIANG
+719 
-730 VTVVAEPTVEAT
+730 
-742 AEPAAEPTVTENAV
+742 
-756 VEPTVAENAAVE
+756 
-768 PTMYD
+768 
-773 VTGFAPFKVE
+773 
-783 IAVDGNG
+783 
-790 KIVSVT
+790 
-796 VPENSETPGLGADL
+796 
-810 IADQSIFDAL
+810 FDAL

-907 GADLIADQSVFD
+907 GADLIADQSIFD

>member
-185 GDKDAILAEVAAI
+185 GDKDAILAEAVAI

-276 KSGATLTSNAINDAL
+276 KSGVTLTSNAINDAL

-301 EGSAKVYDVTGFAPF
+301 EGSAKAYDVTGFAPF

-325 GKIVSVSVPENN
+325 GKIVSVSVPENS

-529 FKVGIAVDE
+529 FEVGIAVDK
-538 NGKIVSVSVPEN
+538 NGKIVSVS
-550 SETPGLGADLIADQS
+550 
-565 IFDALVGQDIATAQI
+565 
-580 DVKSGV
+580 
-586 TLTSD
+586 
-591 AINAALKQ
+591 
-599 AAIANGVTVVAEPTV
+599 
-614 EATAEPAAEPT
+614 
-625 VTENAVVEPTVA
+625 
-637 ENAAVEPTMYDVT
+637 
-650 GFAPFK
+650 
-656 VEIAVDGNGKIVSVT
+656 
-671 VPENS
+671 
-676 ETPGLGADL
+676 
-685 IADQSIFDA
+685 
-694 LVGQDIATAQ
+694 
-704 IDVKSGVTL
+704 
-713 TSDAIN
+713 
-719 AALKQAAIANG
+719 
-730 VTVVAEPTVEAT
+730 
-742 AEPAAEPTVTENAV
+742 
-756 VEPTVAENAAVE
+756 
-768 PTMYD
+768 
-773 VTGFAPFKVE
+773 
-783 IAVDGNG
+783 
-790 KIVSVT
+790 

-919 ALVGQDIATAKID
+919 ALAGQDIATAKID